1 MQLPK
6 PIKVSPIVDENPIFE
21 NGKEDQPLSPMSRLF
36 HEPESNLY
44 IVVMIGFKSKINP
57 DFVKANLGHSLLKHH
72 RFSSL
77 QVEDEKIKG
86 GLKWVPTKVNLDNH
100 VIVPNLEPKS
110 IDSADK
116 FVEDYVSNL
125 SKTGIKM
132 SKQPMW
138 DLHLLNIKTS
148 DAESVAVLR
157 VHHSLGD
164 GTSLVSLFLSCTRK
178 VSNPEELPSNS
189 IPPTSKEGDSR
200 SYGVK
205 GFWPYF
211 FFKYFWFVFS
221 LFYNTLVDAV
231 MVIATILMFVKDS
244 ETPLKGIVGKAS
256 GPRRIVHRSLS
267 LDDFKF
273 VKNAMN
279 TTINDAVVAV
289 TQAGLSRYLNRKYGE
304 LLLVN
309 KGASERNNN
318 LPKNIRLRAAIMKDL
333 RSSSE
338 VQELADIV
346 KNGYKTKSGNKIGFV
361 IFPFS
366 IALRDDPLD
375 YLREAKARM
384 DRKKASLEAEFSY
397 LLSQYTVK
405 FGIKGANCPSKTTLL
420 FSNVNGPQ
428 EEISFYGHPIA
439 YVAPS
444 CYGQTNG
451 LTIHFVSYANKMT
464 FILSVDDD
472 LIPDPHQLRD
482 DLEESLHLMKNAV
495 IARGLTKSNASDYK
509 Y

>member
-6 PIKVSPIVDENPIFE
+6 PIKVSSVVDENPIFE
-21 NGKEDQPLSPMSRLF
+21 NGEEDQPLSPMSRLF

-57 DFVKANLGHSLLKHH
+57 EFVKANLENSLLKHH

-77 QVEDEKIKG
+77 QVEDEKTKG

-125 SKTGIKM
+125 SKTGIEM

-157 VHHSLGD
+157 MHHSLGD
-164 GTSLVSLFLSCTRK
+164 GTSVVSLFLSCTRK
-178 VSNPEELPSNS
+178 VSNPEELPSNFT
-189 IPPTSKEGDSR
+189 PRTSKEDDSK
-200 SYGVK
+200 SYSIK
-205 GFWPYF
+205 G
-211 FFKYFWFVFS
+211 FFKYFWFVVS
-221 LFYNTLVDAV
+221 LFYNTLVDVV
-231 MVIATILMFVKDS
+231 MVMATILMFVKDS
-244 ETPLKGIVGKAS
+244 ETPLKGIMGKAS
-256 GPRRIVHRSLS
+256 NPRRFVHRSVS
-267 LDDFKF
+267 LDDVKS

-279 TTINDAVVAV
+279 ATINDAMVAV
-289 TQAGLSRYLNRKYGE
+289 TEAGLSRYLNRKYGE

-318 LPKNIRLRAAIMKDL
+318 LPKNIRLRAAIIKDL

-361 IFPFS
+361 IFPFN

-420 FSNVNGPQ
+420 FSNVKGP
-428 EEISFYGHPIA
+428 EEELSFYGHPIA

-444 CYGQTNG
+444 CYGQTNE
-451 LTIHFVSYANKMT
+451 LTIHLVSYANKMT
-464 FILSVDDD
+464 FILSVDGYS
-472 LIPDPHQLRD
+472 IPDPHRLCD
-482 DLEESLHLMKNAV
+482 DLEESLHLMKTAV
-495 IARGLTKSNASDYK
+495 IARVLTKSNAFDY
-509 Y
+509 YY

>member
-1 MQLPK
+1 
-6 PIKVSPIVDENPIFE
+6 
-21 NGKEDQPLSPMSRLF
+21 MSRLF

-44 IVVMIGFKSKINP
+44 IVVMIGFKSKTNP

-125 SKTGIKM
+125 RKTGIKM

-200 SYGVK
+200 SYGIK
-205 GFWPYF
+205 GFWPYLS
-211 FFKYFWFVFS
+211 FKYFWFVFS

-244 ETPLKGIVGKAS
+244 ETPLKGIMGKAS
-256 GPRRIVHRSLS
+256 GPRRTVHRSLS
-267 LDDFKF
+267 LDDFKN

-289 TQAGLSRYLNRKYGE
+289 TQAGLSRNLNRKYGE

-333 RSSSE
+333 RSSGE
-338 VQELADIV
+338 VQELADTV

-384 DRKKASLEAEFSY
+384 DRKKASLESEFSY

-405 FGIKGANCPSKTTLL
+405 FGIKGANCPSKPTLL
-420 FSNVNGPQ
+420 FSNVKGPQ

-451 LTIHFVSYANKMT
+451 LTIHVASYANKMT

-495 IARGLTKSNASDYK
+495 IARGLTKSNASDY
-509 Y
+509 

>member
-200 SYGVK
+200 SYGIK
-205 GFWPYF
+205 GFWPYLS
-211 FFKYFWFVFS
+211 FKYFWFVFS

-244 ETPLKGIVGKAS
+244 ETPLKGIMGKAS

-289 TQAGLSRYLNRKYGE
+289 TQAGLSRYSIGNM
-304 LLLVN
+304 
-309 KGASERNNN
+309 GASERNNN

-333 RSSSE
+333 RSSGE
-338 VQELADIV
+338 VQELADTV

-375 YLREAKARM
+375 Y
-384 DRKKASLEAEFSY
+384 
-397 LLSQYTVK
+397 VK
-405 FGIKGANCPSKTTLL
+405 
-420 FSNVNGPQ
+420 
-428 EEISFYGHPIA
+428 
-439 YVAPS
+439 
-444 CYGQTNG
+444 
-451 LTIHFVSYANKMT
+451 
-464 FILSVDDD
+464 
-472 LIPDPHQLRD
+472 
-482 DLEESLHLMKNAV
+482 
-495 IARGLTKSNASDYK
+495 
-509 Y
+509 

>member
-1 MQLPK
+1 
-6 PIKVSPIVDENPIFE
+6 
-21 NGKEDQPLSPMSRLF
+21 MSRLF

-44 IVVMIGFKSKINP
+44 IVVMIGFKSKTNP

-125 SKTGIKM
+125 RKTGIKM

-200 SYGVK
+200 SYGIK
-205 GFWPYF
+205 GFWPYLS
-211 FFKYFWFVFS
+211 FKYFWFVFS

-244 ETPLKGIVGKAS
+244 ETPLKGIMGKAS
-256 GPRRIVHRSLS
+256 GPRRTVHRSLS
-267 LDDFKF
+267 LDDFKN

-289 TQAGLSRYLNRKYGE
+289 TQAGLSRNLNRKYGE

-333 RSSSE
+333 RSSGE
-338 VQELADIV
+338 VQELADTV

-384 DRKKASLEAEFSY
+384 DRKKASLESEFSY

-405 FGIKGANCPSKTTLL
+405 FGIKG
-420 FSNVNGPQ
+420 
-428 EEISFYGHPIA
+428 
-439 YVAPS
+439 
-444 CYGQTNG
+444 
-451 LTIHFVSYANKMT
+451 LTIHVASYANKMT

-495 IARGLTKSNASDYK
+495 IARGLTKSNASDY
-509 Y
+509 

>member
-200 SYGVK
+200 SYGIK
-205 GFWPYF
+205 GFWPYLS
-211 FFKYFWFVFS
+211 FKYFWFVFS

-244 ETPLKGIVGKAS
+244 ETPLKGIMGKAS

-289 TQAGLSRYLNRKYGE
+289 TQAGLSRYSIGNMLWFILIYIIGE

-333 RSSSE
+333 RSSGE
-338 VQELADIV
+338 VQELADTV

-375 YLREAKARM
+375 Y
-384 DRKKASLEAEFSY
+384 
-397 LLSQYTVK
+397 VK
-405 FGIKGANCPSKTTLL
+405 
-420 FSNVNGPQ
+420 
-428 EEISFYGHPIA
+428 
-439 YVAPS
+439 
-444 CYGQTNG
+444 
-451 LTIHFVSYANKMT
+451 
-464 FILSVDDD
+464 
-472 LIPDPHQLRD
+472 
-482 DLEESLHLMKNAV
+482 
-495 IARGLTKSNASDYK
+495 
-509 Y
+509 